1 MVRFPKPTLEPADL
15 LHFIE
20 LRAFT
25 EAWDHRLALGDDELT
40 ALQIL
45 IMMQPKGAPIV
56 AGTGGLRKLRF
67 AAESAAAGKRGGI
80 RVCYVYFEQWGIV
93 LLVTAYAKNRKDDL
107 SAMEKKRIQ
116 EILGDIEQLVR
127 ESRKSHGN

>member
-1 MVRFPKPTLEPADL
+1 MVRFPKPALEPVDL

-45 IMMQPKGAPIV
+45 IMMQPKGAPV
-56 AGTGGLRKLRF
+56 VSGTGGLRKLRF
-67 AAESAAAGKRGGI
+67 AAKATPVGKRGGI

-93 LLVTAYAKNRKDDL
+93 LLVTAYAKNRKDDM
-107 SAMEKKRIQ
+107 SAAEKKRIQ
-116 EILGDIEQLVR
+116 EIIGDIDQLLR
-127 ESRKSHGN
+127 ERKSN

>member
-45 IMMQPKGAPIV
+45 IMMQPKGAPV
-56 AGTGGLRKLRF
+56 VSGTGGLRKLRF
-67 AAESAAAGKRGGI
+67 ASETTASGKRGGI
-80 RVCYVYFEQWGIV
+80 RVCYVYFEEWRTV

-107 SAMEKKRIQ
+107 SAAEKKRIQ
-116 EILGDIEQLVR
+116 GIIGDIDQLLR
-127 ESRKSHGN
+127 ENRKSN

>member
-20 LRAFT
+20 LRTFT
-25 EAWDHRLALGDDELT
+25 EAWDQRLELGDDELT

-45 IMMQPKGAPIV
+45 IMMQPKGAPVV

-67 AAESAAAGKRGGI
+67 AAESKTTGKRGGI
-80 RVCYVYFEQWGIV
+80 RVCYVYFEEWGIV

-107 SAMEKKRIQ
+107 SVAEKQRIHA
-116 EILGDIEQLVR
+116 IIRDIEALLGAGR
-127 ESRKSHGN
+127 PAH

>member
-1 MVRFPKPTLEPADL
+1 MVRFSKPTLEPAEL

-25 EAWDHRLALGDDELT
+25 EAWDHHLGLGDDELT

-45 IMMQPKGAPIV
+45 IMMQPKGAPVV

-67 AAESAAAGKRGGI
+67 AAESQGTGNAVESGCATCILKRG
-80 RVCYVYFEQWGIV
+80 
-93 LLVTAYAKNRKDDL
+93 
-107 SAMEKKRIQ
+107 
-116 EILGDIEQLVR
+116 
-127 ESRKSHGN
+127 ESCCS